1 MSQQAQASNRLG
13 LGVKQTPVTQQGP
26 ALAAPP
32 GVRDWKGDLSE
43 LGISDCTWVKVTPDF
58 ISREAPAERIP
69 CDLCLRA
76 EHGGGGPSCPEQCV
90 RLGRGNF
97 TRNCLSFP
105 PAACRRSVALGEC
118 FAWFHI
124 YSRFLS

>member
-13 LGVKQTPVTQQGP
+13 LGAKQTPVTQQGP

-43 LGISDCTWVKVTPDF
+43 LGISDCTWAKVTPDF

-76 EHGGGGPSCPEQCV
+76 EHGGA
-90 RLGRGNF
+90 L
-97 TRNCLSFP
+97 LSRAVCEVGKGKLHKELP
-105 PAACRRSVALGEC
+105 
-118 FAWFHI
+118 
-124 YSRFLS
+124 FLSSCCMQEKCGTGRVFCLVSYLS